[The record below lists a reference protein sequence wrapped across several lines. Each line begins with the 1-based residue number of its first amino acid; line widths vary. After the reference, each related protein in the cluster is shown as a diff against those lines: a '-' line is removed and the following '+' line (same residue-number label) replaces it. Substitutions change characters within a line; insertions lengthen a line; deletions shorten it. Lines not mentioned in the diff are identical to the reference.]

1 MLINLQEVKESFV
14 ATTRELLQKS
24 EALLLEMERQ
34 AEAHHYT
41 ELLRGIHTIKG
52 NAGIFELESL
62 ISLCHA
68 FETSLERV
76 RSSAV
81 PLTTEQ
87 IDMGLTV
94 LDRMRTI
101 VSLIDHPEKRDA
113 VAVHDLLDRL
123 EGKAARVTE
132 SAPAGPAGRAP
143 QKSSFDR
150 LREKTQK
157 VKLPEKYLEIAKK
170 GNRNLIFMVID
181 FGDQGELTLNQFYA
195 KMQTLHKSNTLLSL
209 GILRTETGITENG
222 KPFLPYFLILSSQH
236 PAEALARDLSLKIL
250 LFHYFWQPEVHAA
263 APAQTGEVHR
273 DHPPGRVSDHVR
285 ETHLKVHL
293 DLLNTLIDIT
303 GEIVLTRNALVRKI
317 EQSSDQGLASFS
329 KKLSYLVSDLQD
341 KVMRTRLQSLEVLF
355 HRFPRLVRETA
366 QHTQKKAELHIE
378 GGDIEI
384 DKAIIDEIAD
394 PLVHIIRNAVD
405 HGLETP
411 GERLRAGKGETGTVM
426 RQAQAREGNIVIRVV
441 DDGRGLDIEKIRNI
455 AVNRGLITREQA
467 ASASAQDV
475 TEYLF
480 LSGFS
485 TKQEVTT
492 ISGRGVG
499 MDVVRTNISKL
510 GGSVEITG
518 ESGKGSIVT
527 LVIPQTL
534 SILTCL
540 TVEVSGF
547 RFVIPQQNIVE
558 VVTIDPARLKNIQN
572 KTAYEL
578 RSRLLPLIETDEL
591 LEMPPVETGMPF
603 IVVVRTEKFYFGL
616 RIQTILDT
624 EEVVVKPL
632 PQFGQER
639 HIFSGAAIMG
649 DGRIAPILDA
659 ALIGKHAN
667 LQANAEAINIART
680 TKQVAESAIQYLL
693 FRAHSRNIAFRV
705 TSLPRLEAIDPKNIE
720 TIVDRK
726 VVHYRDE
733 IIPVLSMDFLH
744 RPGAEPDN
752 PRNMII
758 LQSGDRRYGI
768 LATEILDI
776 VEEQITVRRENNDRR
791 EIEGYALINDETTV
805 IINVS
810 ELMRATVELPVP
822 AEAGA

>member
-1 MLINLQEVKESFV
+1 M
-14 ATTRELLQKS
+14 
-24 EALLLEMERQ
+24 
-34 AEAHHYT
+34 
-41 ELLRGIHTIKG
+41 
-52 NAGIFELESL
+52 
-62 ISLCHA
+62 
-68 FETSLERV
+68 
-76 RSSAV
+76 
-81 PLTTEQ
+81 
-87 IDMGLTV
+87 
-94 LDRMRTI
+94 
-101 VSLIDHPEKRDA
+101 
-113 VAVHDLLDRL
+113 
-123 EGKAARVTE
+123 
-132 SAPAGPAGRAP
+132 
-143 QKSSFDR
+143 
-150 LREKTQK
+150 
-157 VKLPEKYLEIAKK
+157 
-170 GNRNLIFMVID
+170 
-181 FGDQGELTLNQFYA
+181 
-195 KMQTLHKSNTLLSL
+195 
-209 GILRTETGITENG
+209 
-222 KPFLPYFLILSSQH
+222 
-236 PAEALARDLSLKIL
+236 
-250 LFHYFWQPEVHAA
+250 
-263 APAQTGEVHR
+263 
-273 DHPPGRVSDHVR
+273 R

-366 QHTQKKAELHIE
+366 QHTNKKAELHIE

-405 HGLETP
+405 HGLETAE
-411 GERLRAGKGETGTVM
+411 ERVRAGKPETGRVIL
-426 RQAQAREGNIVIRVV
+426 QAQAREGNIVIRVM
-441 DDGRGLDIEKIRNI
+441 DDGRGLDLEKIRNI
-455 AVNRGLITREQA
+455 AVGRGLITREQA
-467 ASASAQDV
+467 GNASAQEV

-518 ESGKGSIVT
+518 ESGKGSVVT

-540 TVEVSGF
+540 TVEVGGF

-572 KTAYEL
+572 KSAYEL
-578 RSRLLPLIETDEL
+578 RSRLLPLIDTNEL
-591 LEMPPVETGMPF
+591 LEMPPIETGMPF

-616 RIQTILDT
+616 RIQVILDT

-639 HIFSGAAIMG
+639 QIFSGAAIMG

-667 LQANAEAINIART
+667 LQANAEAINIARS
-680 TKQVAESAIQYLL
+680 TKQVAEATVQYLL
-693 FRAHSRNIAFRV
+693 FRAHGRNIAFRV

-720 TIVDRK
+720 TIVDKK

-733 IIPVLSMDFLH
+733 IIPVLSTDFLH
-744 RPGAEPDN
+744 HPGSEPDH

-758 LQSGDRRYGI
+758 LQNGERRYGI

-776 VEEQITVRRENNDRR
+776 VEEQITVRRETNDRR
-791 EIEGYALINDETTV
+791 EIEGYALIKDETTV
-805 IINVS
+805 VLNVN
-810 ELMRATVELPVP
+810 ELMRTALELPVL
-822 AEAGA
+822 AGGVS